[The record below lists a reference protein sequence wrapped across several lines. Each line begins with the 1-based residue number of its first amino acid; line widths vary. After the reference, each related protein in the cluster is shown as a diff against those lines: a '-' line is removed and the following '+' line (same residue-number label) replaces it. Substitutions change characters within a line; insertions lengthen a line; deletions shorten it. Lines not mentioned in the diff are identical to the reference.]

1 MAKKIPQNPVIYRN
15 VNPKT
20 IATLSAKEL
29 RTLYSGMRSILRKR
43 NERFIEK
50 GIKPTYKT
58 PKPLKRLSDKQ
69 VKKLVPEIARQL
81 RDPLTNLKKYQERA
95 EAISAKLAT
104 HKWDIPP
111 EKLDDFGRFMEATR
125 KRQGE
130 TYKGK
135 SGVATTAYTELVKTG
150 VSGKTIARSFSKWL
164 ESQYRINYLVNTA
177 QNLSDLNNGKRVTA
191 KQLLSKLP
199 PLED

>member
-43 NERFIEK
+43 NERFISK
-50 GIKPTYKT
+50 GITPVYST
-58 PKPLKRLSDKQ
+58 PKPVKGLSE
-69 VKKLVPEIARQL
+69 KKIKALVPEIARQL
-81 RDPLTNLKKYQERA
+81 RDPLTSLPKYEARAKKISETLKSHKYD
-95 EAISAKLAT
+95 IDPDKLG
-104 HKWDIPP
+104 
-111 EKLDDFGRFMEATR
+111 DFGRFMEATR

-135 SGVATTAYTELVKTG
+135 SGVAVQAYTELVKTG
-150 VSGKTIARSFSKWL
+150 VSGKTIDRSFKKWT
-164 ESQYRINYLVNTA
+164 ESQERLNTLVTVA
-177 QNLSDLNNGKRVTA
+177 QNLHDINGGKRVTSR
-191 KQLLSKLP
+191 QLMSA
-199 PLED
+199 LEYMD